1 MWLITH
7 RRYFVSVENE
17 CYAAAA
23 VVQMAAVWLALGGY
37 MWRWRSNHWTN
48 PPLMT
53 RGGEAGEVA
62 MLQTFLSSWTGLVTA
77 RWLEPAR
84 TATTQHLVLQGQ
96 NIHLDVRQHSH
107 CHFFLASLVTMLKCH
122 VGAWFHMKA
131 FSFMLLEI
139 FLLWTP
145 LNLISIVNS
154 KTQNGKANNRTSIKP
169 SKNSTSPGI
178 CSKVRK
184 KSTLKAKL

>member
-62 MLQTFLSSWTGLVTA
+62 MLQTFLSSRTGLVTA

-107 CHFFLASLVTMLKCH
+107 CHFFLESLVTMLKYH
-122 VGAWFHMKA
+122 VGVRLHMKA

-139 FLLWTP
+139 FPWIEYPLWTQRHRMEK
-145 LNLISIVNS
+145 LITGYQSS
-154 KTQNGKANNRTSIKP
+154 H
-169 SKNSTSPGI
+169 
-178 CSKVRK
+178 
-184 KSTLKAKL
+184 LKIAQVLESVQRCERRVPWRL